1 MRKKKI
7 IQVFSVIILFI
18 GTISYSVYSAEI
30 GEKKSKDIIKS
41 INELSDKKINSNL
54 KKTKQYKDE
63 ILDIDIKKFESSD
76 VSVECDKNG
85 EPIIIENKIKKNEI
99 LNNTKETSSLYMTK
113 ETLISE
119 ETSIN
124 ENIDNMKY
132 KAEEIV
138 KSLNK
143 NRSIEEDF
151 RYLGNDKIMDGTVA
165 FKWARTMNGYEYD
178 RDFYM
183 VVIDPYDEELVVASK
198 ICLSEKPTNKINIE
212 EQQAVKLAKEFIN
225 ESKVSKCK
233 LKIVNPNYYWT
244 NLNMEWNK
252 ESRLAYEVIFDKGNN
267 TELSGEILAV
277 WIDAETGNQLGGYE
291 SK

>member
-198 ICLSEKPTNKINIE
+198 ICLLEKPTNKINIE